1 MATVNEYLRKLQ
13 LNQKENQKQ
22 IDEYIKELKKN
33 EGNGKFKIPVGKID
47 CFYENI
53 LDKIKNGKGVLIYSD
68 YDVDGIFSCVMMIET
83 LQQIAKQELDKDPNN
98 TKIKDFFE
106 KLRFKIPTRT
116 EGYGISAD
124 YIKAAL
130 KSNII
135 DYIITCDNGTQKSVV
150 PIVTDENYKNKV
162 FVFDHH
168 ANGDF
173 GNYDNILNPNTDGK
187 VEISTGILLYRFF
200 EKLSSRKKIEL
211 PNLADLAAFTAVAD
225 VASLDSNR
233 DIIEQGLNII
243 NNAGISYTN
252 ASKEIDKLGEKV
264 VSQIRQ
270 NDTEKAYKNIAKIE
284 KLNEKQGQILELAN
298 LTRPFYKKLFQNRE
312 NITTKDLSFSAI
324 PLINALNRL
333 EANSNFLV
341 KMLQIKQENEAN
353 NNMLNSGIYI
363 LNELNNKRKE
373 LAFEATKNALQ
384 NVKEKGLEKD
394 PLIFVYVENTKI
406 GLCGLIAQRIF
417 DNTGADVIVGTD
429 VNDKIIFSGRGN
441 NVFDNLTRLMNF
453 KLEAKDIFSFGGHL
467 KALGGS
473 IKDHTRFNELLKEAL
488 ASNIF
493 ISNKN
498 TTELDLAKDSFNI
511 LEKPVSLFEY
521 NELSKHLTKITGAI
535 PYSKNFLAPV
545 IITSDM
551 ILNKDAVMGKAKQ
564 KDFVLLKLAVTDPIN
579 DKTESID
586 FICPGKNALD
596 LIENSENVSKN
607 NKLPIFL
614 MELSN
619 NNFDFS
625 KDTFSGKIVFK
636 EQLIPENFL
645 EKIKKNN
652 VQEQKVATSIKI
664 WKLS

>member
-363 LNELNNKRKE
+363 LNGLNNKRKE

-384 NVKEKGLEKD
+384 AVKEKGLEKD

-441 NVFDNLTRLMNF
+441 NVFDNLTRLLNF

-664 WKLS
+664 

>member
-150 PIVTDENYKNKV
+150 PIMTDENYKNKV

-363 LNELNNKRKE
+363 LNGLNNKRKE

-384 NVKEKGLEKD
+384 AVKEKGLEKD

-429 VNDKIIFSGRGN
+429 VNGKIIFSGRGN

-551 ILNKDAVMGKAKQ
+551 ILNKDAIMGKAKQ

-664 WKLS
+664 

>member
-363 LNELNNKRKE
+363 LNGLNNKRKE

-384 NVKEKGLEKD
+384 AVKEKGLEKD

-429 VNDKIIFSGRGN
+429 VNGKIIFSGRGN

-551 ILNKDAVMGKAKQ
+551 ILNKDAVIGKAKQ

-664 WKLS
+664 

>member
-83 LQQIAKQELDKDPNN
+83 LQHIAKQELDKDPNN

-363 LNELNNKRKE
+363 LNGLNNKRKE

-384 NVKEKGLEKD
+384 AVKEKGLEKD

-429 VNDKIIFSGRGN
+429 VNGKIIFSGRGN
-441 NVFDNLTRLMNF
+441 NVFDNLTKLMNF

-664 WKLS
+664 

>member
-252 ASKEIDKLGEKV
+252 ASKEIDKLGKKV

-363 LNELNNKRKE
+363 LNGLNNKRKE

-384 NVKEKGLEKD
+384 AVKEKGLEKD

-429 VNDKIIFSGRGN
+429 VNGKIIFSGRGN

-551 ILNKDAVMGKAKQ
+551 ILNKDAIMGKAKQ

-664 WKLS
+664 

>member
-363 LNELNNKRKE
+363 LNGLNNKRKE

-384 NVKEKGLEKD
+384 AVKEKGLEKD

-429 VNDKIIFSGRGN
+429 VNGKIIFSGRGN

-551 ILNKDAVMGKAKQ
+551 ILNKDAIMGKAKQ

>member
-1 MATVNEYLRKLQ
+1 MATVNEYLRKLK

-68 YDVDGIFSCVMMIET
+68 YDVDGIFSCVMVIET
-83 LQQIAKQELDKDPNN
+83 LQHMAKQELDKDPNN
-98 TKIKDFFE
+98 TKIKEFFE

-135 DYIITCDNGTQKSVV
+135 DYIITCDNGTHKSVV
-150 PIVTDENYKNKV
+150 PTITDENYKNKI

-173 GNYDNILNPNTDGK
+173 SNYNNILNPNTDGK

-200 EKLSSRKKIEL
+200 GKLSSRKKIEL

-333 EANSNFLV
+333 EVNSNFLV
-341 KMLQIKQENEAN
+341 KMLQVKQENEAS

-363 LNELNNKRKE
+363 LNGLNNKRKE

-384 NVKEKGLEKD
+384 AVKDKGLEKN
-394 PLIFVYVENTKI
+394 PLIFIYVENTKI

-441 NVFDNLTRLMNF
+441 SVFDNLTRLINF
-453 KLEAKDIFSFGGHL
+453 KLEGKDIFSFGGHL

-473 IKDHTRFNELLKEAL
+473 IKDHARFSELLKEAL

-511 LEKPVSLFEY
+511 LEKPISLFEY

-551 ILNKDAVMGKAKQ
+551 ILNKDAVTGKARQ

-586 FICPGKNALD
+586 FICSGKNALD

-652 VQEQKVATSIKI
+652 DQEQKVVTSIKI
-664 WKLS
+664 

>member
-98 TKIKDFFE
+98 TKNKDFFE

-363 LNELNNKRKE
+363 LNGLNNKRKE

-384 NVKEKGLEKD
+384 AVKEKGLEKD

-429 VNDKIIFSGRGN
+429 VNGKIIFSGRGN

-551 ILNKDAVMGKAKQ
+551 ILNKDAIMGKAKQ

-664 WKLS
+664 

>member
-83 LQQIAKQELDKDPNN
+83 LQHIAKQELDKDPNN

-363 LNELNNKRKE
+363 LNGLNNKRKE

-384 NVKEKGLEKD
+384 AVKEKGLEKD

-417 DNTGADVIVGTD
+417 DNTSADVIVGTD
-429 VNDKIIFSGRGN
+429 VNGKIIFSGRGN

-535 PYSKNFLAPV
+535 PYSKNFLTPV

-664 WKLS
+664 

>member
-83 LQQIAKQELDKDPNN
+83 LQHIAKQELDKDPNN

-333 EANSNFLV
+333 EVNSNFLV
-341 KMLQIKQENEAN
+341 KMLQIKQESEAN

-363 LNELNNKRKE
+363 LNGLNNKRKE

-384 NVKEKGLEKD
+384 AVKEKGLEKD

-429 VNDKIIFSGRGN
+429 VNGKIIFSGRGN

-596 LIENSENVSKN
+596 LIESSENVSKN

-664 WKLS
+664 

>member
-83 LQQIAKQELDKDPNN
+83 LQHIAKQELDKDPNN

-363 LNELNNKRKE
+363 LNGLNNKRKE

-384 NVKEKGLEKD
+384 AVKEKGLEKD

>member
-83 LQQIAKQELDKDPNN
+83 LQHIAKQELDKDPNN

-187 VEISTGILLYRFF
+187 IEISTGILLYRFF

-252 ASKEIDKLGEKV
+252 TSKEIDKLGEKV

-363 LNELNNKRKE
+363 LNGLNNKRKE

-384 NVKEKGLEKD
+384 AVKEKGLEKD

-586 FICPGKNALD
+586 FICPGKNALE

-664 WKLS
+664 

>member
-53 LDKIKNGKGVLIYSD
+53 LDKIRNGKGVLIYSD

-83 LQQIAKQELDKDPNN
+83 LQHIAKQELDKDPNN

-363 LNELNNKRKE
+363 LNGLNNKRKE

-664 WKLS
+664 

>member
-47 CFYENI
+47 CFYENV

-225 VASLDSNR
+225 VASLDGNR

-341 KMLQIKQENEAN
+341 KILQIKQENEAN

-363 LNELNNKRKE
+363 LNGLNNKRKE

-384 NVKEKGLEKD
+384 AVKEKGLEKD

-586 FICPGKNALD
+586 FICPGKNALE

-664 WKLS
+664 

>member
-363 LNELNNKRKE
+363 LNGLNNKRKE

-384 NVKEKGLEKD
+384 AVKEKGLEKD

-664 WKLS
+664 

>member
-68 YDVDGIFSCVMMIET
+68 YDVDGLFSCVMMIET
-83 LQQIAKQELDKDPNN
+83 LQHIAKQELDKDPNN

-363 LNELNNKRKE
+363 LNGLNNKRKE

-384 NVKEKGLEKD
+384 AVKEKGLEKD

-664 WKLS
+664 

>member
-83 LQQIAKQELDKDPNN
+83 LQHIAKQELDKDPNN

-187 VEISTGILLYRFF
+187 VEISTGILLCRFF

-363 LNELNNKRKE
+363 LNGLNNKRKE

-384 NVKEKGLEKD
+384 AVKEKGLEKD

-429 VNDKIIFSGRGN
+429 VNGKIIFSGRGN

-664 WKLS
+664 

>member
-53 LDKIKNGKGVLIYSD
+53 LDKIRNGKGVLIYSD

-83 LQQIAKQELDKDPNN
+83 LQHIAKQELDKDPNN

-363 LNELNNKRKE
+363 LNGLNNKRKE

-384 NVKEKGLEKD
+384 AVKEKGLEKD

-429 VNDKIIFSGRGN
+429 VNGKIIFSGRGN

-625 KDTFSGKIVFK
+625 KDTFSGKIVFR

>member
-1 MATVNEYLRKLQ
+1 MATVNGYLRKLQ

-363 LNELNNKRKE
+363 LNGLNNKRKE

-384 NVKEKGLEKD
+384 AVKEKGLEKD

-586 FICPGKNALD
+586 FICPGKNALE

>member
-83 LQQIAKQELDKDPNN
+83 LQHIAKQELDKDPNN

-211 PNLADLAAFTAVAD
+211 SNLADLAAFTAVAD

-363 LNELNNKRKE
+363 LNGLNNKRKE

-384 NVKEKGLEKD
+384 AVKEKGLEKD

-429 VNDKIIFSGRGN
+429 VNGKIIFSGRGN

-664 WKLS
+664 

>member
-83 LQQIAKQELDKDPNN
+83 LQHIAKQELDKDPNN

-363 LNELNNKRKE
+363 LNGLNNKRKE

-384 NVKEKGLEKD
+384 AVKEKGLEKD

-429 VNDKIIFSGRGN
+429 VNGKIIFSGRGN

>member
-53 LDKIKNGKGVLIYSD
+53 LNKIKNGKGVLIYSD

-363 LNELNNKRKE
+363 LNGLNNKRKE

-384 NVKEKGLEKD
+384 AVKEKGLEKD

-586 FICPGKNALD
+586 FICPGKNALE

-664 WKLS
+664 

>member
-83 LQQIAKQELDKDPNN
+83 LQHIAKQELDKDPNN

-211 PNLADLAAFTAVAD
+211 SNLADLAAFTAVAD

-363 LNELNNKRKE
+363 LNGLNNKRKE

-384 NVKEKGLEKD
+384 AVKEKGLEKD

-429 VNDKIIFSGRGN
+429 VNGKIIFSGRGN

>member
-173 GNYDNILNPNTDGK
+173 GDYDNILNPNTDGK

-363 LNELNNKRKE
+363 LNGLNNKRKE

>member
-363 LNELNNKRKE
+363 LNGLNNKRKE

-384 NVKEKGLEKD
+384 AVKEKGLEKD

-586 FICPGKNALD
+586 FICPGKNALE

>member
-1 MATVNEYLRKLQ
+1 MATVNEYLRKLK

-68 YDVDGIFSCVMMIET
+68 YDVDGIFSCVMVIET
-83 LQQIAKQELDKDPNN
+83 LQHMAKQELDKDPNN
-98 TKIKDFFE
+98 TKIKEFFE

-135 DYIITCDNGTQKSVV
+135 DYIITCDNGTHKSVV
-150 PIVTDENYKNKV
+150 PIVTDEDYKNKI

-173 GNYDNILNPNTDGK
+173 GNYNNILNPNIDGR

-333 EANSNFLV
+333 EVNSNFLV
-341 KMLQIKQENEAN
+341 KMLQVKQENEAN

-363 LNELNNKRKE
+363 LNGLNNKRKE

-384 NVKEKGLEKD
+384 VIKEKGLERN
-394 PLIFVYVENTKI
+394 PLIFIYAENTKI

-441 NVFDNLTRLMNF
+441 SVFDNLTRLINF
-453 KLEAKDIFSFGGHL
+453 KLEGKDIFSFGGHL

-473 IKDHTRFNELLKEAL
+473 IKDHARFSELLKEAL

-511 LEKPVSLFEY
+511 LEKPISLFEY

-551 ILNKDAVMGKAKQ
+551 ILNKDAVTGKARQ

-586 FICPGKNALD
+586 FICSGKNALD

-652 VQEQKVATSIKI
+652 DQEQKVVTSIKI
-664 WKLS
+664 

>member
-83 LQQIAKQELDKDPNN
+83 LQQIAKQKLDKDPNN

-363 LNELNNKRKE
+363 LNGLNNKRKE

-384 NVKEKGLEKD
+384 AVKEKGLEKD

-429 VNDKIIFSGRGN
+429 VNGKIIFSGRGN

-625 KDTFSGKIVFK
+625 KDIFSGKIVFK

-664 WKLS
+664 

>member
-83 LQQIAKQELDKDPNN
+83 LQHIAKQELDKDPNN

-173 GNYDNILNPNTDGK
+173 SNYDNILNPNTDGK

-363 LNELNNKRKE
+363 LNGLNNKRKE

-384 NVKEKGLEKD
+384 AVKEKGLEKD

-664 WKLS
+664 

>member
-1 MATVNEYLRKLQ
+1 MATINEYLRKLQ

-68 YDVDGIFSCVMMIET
+68 YDVDGIFSCVMVIET
-83 LQQIAKQELDKDPNN
+83 LQHMAKQELDKDPNN
-98 TKIKDFFE
+98 TKIKEFFE

-135 DYIITCDNGTQKSVV
+135 DYIITCDNGTHKSVV
-150 PIVTDENYKNKV
+150 PTITDENYKNKI

-173 GNYDNILNPNTDGK
+173 SNYNNILNPNTDGK

-200 EKLSSRKKIEL
+200 EKLSNRKKIDL

-333 EANSNFLV
+333 EVNSNFLV
-341 KMLQIKQENEAN
+341 KMLQVKQENEAN

-363 LNELNNKRKE
+363 LNGLNNKRKE

-384 NVKEKGLEKD
+384 AVKDKGLEKN
-394 PLIFVYVENTKI
+394 PLIFIYVENTKI

-417 DNTGADVIVGTD
+417 DNTGADVIVGSD

-441 NVFDNLTRLMNF
+441 SVFDNLTRLINF
-453 KLEAKDIFSFGGHL
+453 KLEGKDIFSFGGHL

-473 IKDHTRFNELLKEAL
+473 IKDHARFSELLKEAL

-511 LEKPVSLFEY
+511 LEKPISLFEY

-551 ILNKDAVMGKAKQ
+551 ILNKDAVTGKARQ

-586 FICPGKNALD
+586 FICSGKNALD

-652 VQEQKVATSIKI
+652 DQEQKVVTSIKI
-664 WKLS
+664 

>member
-83 LQQIAKQELDKDPNN
+83 LQQIAKQELAKDPNN

-363 LNELNNKRKE
+363 LNGLNNKRKE

-384 NVKEKGLEKD
+384 AVKEKGLEKD

-586 FICPGKNALD
+586 FICPGKNALE

-664 WKLS
+664 

>member
-363 LNELNNKRKE
+363 LNGLNNKRKE

-384 NVKEKGLEKD
+384 AVKEKGLEKD

-429 VNDKIIFSGRGN
+429 VNGKIIFSGRGN

-511 LEKPVSLFEY
+511 LEKPVTLFEY

-551 ILNKDAVMGKAKQ
+551 ILNKDAIMGKAKQ

>member
-83 LQQIAKQELDKDPNN
+83 LQHIAKQELDKDPNN

-150 PIVTDENYKNKV
+150 PIMTDENYKNKV

-363 LNELNNKRKE
+363 LNGLNNKRKE

-384 NVKEKGLEKD
+384 AVKEKGLEKD

-664 WKLS
+664 

>member
-83 LQQIAKQELDKDPNN
+83 LQHIAKQELDKDPNN

-363 LNELNNKRKE
+363 LNGLNNKRKE

-384 NVKEKGLEKD
+384 AVKEKGLEKD
-394 PLIFVYVENTKI
+394 PIIFVYVENTKI

-429 VNDKIIFSGRGN
+429 VNGKIIFSGRGN

-664 WKLS
+664 

>member
-83 LQQIAKQELDKDPNN
+83 LQHIAKQELDKDPNN

-150 PIVTDENYKNKV
+150 PIMTDENYKNKV

-363 LNELNNKRKE
+363 LNGLNNKRKE

-384 NVKEKGLEKD
+384 AVKEKGLEKD

-429 VNDKIIFSGRGN
+429 VNGRIIFSGRGN

-551 ILNKDAVMGKAKQ
+551 ILNKDAIMGKAKQ

-664 WKLS
+664 

>member
-83 LQQIAKQELDKDPNN
+83 LQHIAKQELDKDPNN

-363 LNELNNKRKE
+363 LNGLNNKRKE

-384 NVKEKGLEKD
+384 AVKEKGLEKD

-429 VNDKIIFSGRGN
+429 VNGKIIFSGRGN

-473 IKDHTRFNELLKEAL
+473 IKDHTRFNELLKEAI

-551 ILNKDAVMGKAKQ
+551 ILNKDAIMGKAKQ

-664 WKLS
+664 

>member
-1 MATVNEYLRKLQ
+1 MATVNEYLRKLK

-68 YDVDGIFSCVMMIET
+68 YDVDGIFSCVMVIET
-83 LQQIAKQELDKDPNN
+83 LQHMAKQELDKDPNN
-98 TKIKDFFE
+98 TKIKEFFE

-135 DYIITCDNGTQKSVV
+135 DYIITCDNGTHKSVV
-150 PIVTDENYKNKV
+150 PIVTDEDYKNKI

-173 GNYDNILNPNTDGK
+173 GNYNNILNPNIDGR

-333 EANSNFLV
+333 EVNSNFLV
-341 KMLQIKQENEAN
+341 KMLQVKQENEAN

-363 LNELNNKRKE
+363 LNGLNNKRIE

-384 NVKEKGLEKD
+384 VIKEKGLERN
-394 PLIFVYVENTKI
+394 PLIFIYAENTKI

-441 NVFDNLTRLMNF
+441 SVFDNLTRLINF
-453 KLEAKDIFSFGGHL
+453 KLEGKDIFSFGGHL

-473 IKDHTRFNELLKEAL
+473 IKDHARFSELLKEAL

-511 LEKPVSLFEY
+511 LEKPISLFEY

-551 ILNKDAVMGKAKQ
+551 ILNKDAVVGKAKQ

-579 DKTESID
+579 DRTESID

-614 MELSN
+614 MKLSN

-625 KDTFSGKIVFK
+625 KDTFAGKIVFK

-652 VQEQKVATSIKI
+652 NQEQKVATSIKV
-664 WKLS
+664 

>member
-1 MATVNEYLRKLQ
+1 MATINEYLRKLQ

-200 EKLSSRKKIEL
+200 ENLSSRKKIEL

-363 LNELNNKRKE
+363 LNGLNNKRKE

-384 NVKEKGLEKD
+384 AVKEKGLEKD

-429 VNDKIIFSGRGN
+429 VNGKIIFSGRGN

-551 ILNKDAVMGKAKQ
+551 ILNKDAIMGKAKQ

-664 WKLS
+664 

>member
-83 LQQIAKQELDKDPNN
+83 LQHIAKQELDKDPNN

-363 LNELNNKRKE
+363 LNGLNNKRKE

-384 NVKEKGLEKD
+384 AVKEKGLEKD

-429 VNDKIIFSGRGN
+429 VNGKIIFSGRGN

-586 FICPGKNALD
+586 FICPGKNALE

-664 WKLS
+664 

>member
-83 LQQIAKQELDKDPNN
+83 LQHIAKQELDKDPNN

-150 PIVTDENYKNKV
+150 PIMTDENYKNKV

-363 LNELNNKRKE
+363 LNGLNNKRKE

-384 NVKEKGLEKD
+384 AVKEKGLEKD

-429 VNDKIIFSGRGN
+429 VNGKIIFSGRGN

-551 ILNKDAVMGKAKQ
+551 ILNKDAIMGKAKQ

-664 WKLS
+664 